1 MAGGNVPRTGVL
13 VGVETG
19 VGVEKVTGS
28 GVGETIGVGAGAPHA
43 ATIAARAP
51 RTTAPKNFMAT
62 VYREKN
68 LLAMGFVTN
77 DSAAVRSSGMRLANT
92 PITSVESDSDC
103 LPPTIF
109 CFLTLTLL
117 RLCARIYGVTD
128 LGIVIVN
135 HNTRDL
141 LRDCLKSLAANAG
154 VSFVTY
160 VVDNGSSDA
169 SAAMVRAE
177 FPWACLIASEKNGG
191 YAYANNLGLR
201 RILALD
207 PLPRFTLLL
216 NPDTTLPP
224 DALARMTAFCDA
236 HPDAGMAGPKLV
248 RADGSLDLA
257 CRRSFPN
264 PELSIYHTLG
274 LDKLFPR
281 NPRFAR
287 YNLTFLNE
295 DETAQVDSV
304 VGAFMMLRTQALQQA
319 GLLDEIYFMYGE
331 DLDLA
336 MRVKRQG
343 WKVYYYPGV
352 QVLHYKRASSAQ
364 SRKAQYEFWRAAYIF
379 YRRYYAATT
388 ALPLR
393 AFIALGLGI
402 KGGLPLVREMRQPLP
417 ASPNAGEIR

>member
-1 MAGGNVPRTGVL
+1 MLLSFLECAKIC
-13 VGVETG
+13 
-19 VGVEKVTGS
+19 KV
-28 GVGETIGVGAGAPHA
+28 
-43 ATIAARAP
+43 
-51 RTTAPKNFMAT
+51 
-62 VYREKN
+62 Y
-68 LLAMGFVTN
+68 
-77 DSAAVRSSGMRLANT
+77 
-92 PITSVESDSDC
+92 
-103 LPPTIF
+103 
-109 CFLTLTLL
+109 
-117 RLCARIYGVTD
+117 D

-160 VVDNGSSDA
+160 VVDNGSTDA
-169 SAAMVRAE
+169 SAAMVRSE
-177 FPWACLIASEKNGG
+177 FPQVPLIVSEKNGG

-201 RILALD
+201 RILSLE
-207 PLPRFTLLL
+207 PSPRFTLLL

-224 DALARMTAFCDA
+224 DALAQMIAFFGS

-257 CRRSFPN
+257 CRRSFPD

-274 LDKLFPR
+274 LDRLLPR
-281 NPRFAR
+281 SPRFAR

-304 VGAFMMLRTQALQQA
+304 VGAFMMLRTDALRQA
-319 GLLDEIYFMYGE
+319 GLLDEVYFMYGE

-336 MRVKRQG
+336 MRIKRQG
-343 WKVYYYPGV
+343 WLVYYYPGV
-352 QVLHYKRASSAQ
+352 RVLHYKRASSVQ
-364 SRKAQYEFWRAAYIF
+364 SPKAQYEFWRAAYIF

-388 ALPLR
+388 ALPMR

-402 KGGLPLVREMRQPLP
+402 KGGLPLLREMRQPLA
-417 ASPNAGEIR
+417 ASPNAAELR